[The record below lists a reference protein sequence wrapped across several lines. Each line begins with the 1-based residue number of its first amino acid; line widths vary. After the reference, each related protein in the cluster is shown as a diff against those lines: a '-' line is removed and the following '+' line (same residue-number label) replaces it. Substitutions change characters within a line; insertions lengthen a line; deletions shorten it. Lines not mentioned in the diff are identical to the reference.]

1 MKITLIAACDKAR
14 GIGFQGQL
22 PWHLPADLAFFKRQ
36 TLGKT
41 ILMGRKTYESIGRPL
56 PGRRNV
62 VITGQQLILPGI
74 EVIHNISAMWQ
85 LQVDE
90 LMVIGGAEVYRQ
102 CLPYAE
108 EVILTEVDTNVCADV
123 YFPSMDEN
131 FVCARTTIHAQDEH
145 NQFSMMFR
153 HYVRKTSVVCGC
165 A

>member
-62 VITGQQLILPGI
+62 VITGQQLIIPGI
-74 EVIHNISAMWQ
+74 EVIHDLSAMWQ
-85 LQVDE
+85 LKVDE
-90 LMVIGGAEVYRQ
+90 LMVIGGG
-102 CLPYAE
+102 LKF
-108 EVILTEVDTNVCADV
+108 IDNVCR
-123 YFPSMDEN
+123 M
-131 FVCARTTIHAQDEH
+131 H
-145 NQFSMMFR
+145 
-153 HYVRKTSVVCGC
+153 KK
-165 A
+165 